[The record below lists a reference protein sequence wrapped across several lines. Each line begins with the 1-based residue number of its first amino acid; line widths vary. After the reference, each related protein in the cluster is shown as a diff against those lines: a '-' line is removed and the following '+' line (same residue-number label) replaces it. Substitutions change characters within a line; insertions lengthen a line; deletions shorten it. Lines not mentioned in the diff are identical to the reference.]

1 MVTFAICEDESW
13 IASDLKKKV
22 EEYLKKREQE
32 GTIQIFARGEEL
44 LDFGLNFNVIL
55 MDIKLSGRDG
65 MKIAKQLKQR
75 ENSSQIIFITA
86 FRKYVFQ
93 AFDLDAVHYILKPV
107 NREKLEQALD
117 KAIRRVDFY
126 DEKALLLVHGDRT
139 DRIFFKD
146 ILYCEVFDHQLF
158 IYTTAGDFKT
168 NGTLEGLEKKLDE
181 RFFRSHRSYLI
192 NLNYVVSKDG
202 EYAIIAG
209 GKRVLVSRRKQQELT
224 KKLMDM
230 CRN

>member
-1 MVTFAICEDESW
+1 M
-13 IASDLKKKV
+13 
-22 EEYLKKREQE
+22 
-32 GTIQIFARGEEL
+32 
-44 LDFGLNFNVIL
+44 
-55 MDIKLSGRDG
+55 
-65 MKIAKQLKQR
+65 
-75 ENSSQIIFITA
+75 
-86 FRKYVFQ
+86 
-93 AFDLDAVHYILKPV
+93 DAVHYILKPV

-126 DEKALLLVHGDRT
+126 DEKTLLLVHGDRT

-192 NLNYVVSKDG
+192 NLNYVVNKDG
-202 EYAIIAG
+202 EYATIAG
-209 GKRVLVSRRKQQELT
+209 GKRVLVSRRKQQEFT